1 MIGIIAWRDLK
12 TLFGQPL
19 AWVVL
24 AVIQGLVAWFFFAGV
39 GQYETLKPRLS
50 RMPDAPGVTDI
61 VVMPTFDSAAIVL
74 LMVVPILS
82 MRLIAEERRAET
94 IRLLFS
100 APVSM
105 TQIVLGK
112 FLGMLGFLLAVL
124 VLSAIM
130 PLSLLPG
137 TQLDL
142 GRLAAGLIGLFLLLA
157 AFGSIGLF
165 FSTLTRSPIV
175 AGVATFG
182 LLLFLWIVNFGSV
195 DLGPLSPVLDYIA
208 MLGHYSPFL
217 DGTLASQHV
226 VYFLLVTLA
235 FLVLSVQRLD
245 AQRLQT

>member
-12 TLFGQPL
+12 TLFAQPL

-24 AVIQGLVAWFFFAGV
+24 AVVQGLVAWFFFAGV
-39 GQYETLKPRLS
+39 GRFETLKPRLS
-50 RMPDAPGVTDI
+50 RMPDAPGVTDM

-94 IRLLFS
+94 VRLLFS

-112 FLGMLGFLLAVL
+112 FLGMLGFLLVVL
-124 VLSAIM
+124 GLSAIM
-130 PLSLLPG
+130 PLSLLLG

-182 LLLFLWIVNFGSV
+182 VLLLLWILNFGGM
-195 DLGPLSPVLDYIA
+195 DLGPVSPVLDYLA
-208 MLGHYSPFL
+208 MLDHYSAFL

-226 VYFLLVTLA
+226 IYFVLVTLV

-245 AQRLQT
+245 AHRLQT